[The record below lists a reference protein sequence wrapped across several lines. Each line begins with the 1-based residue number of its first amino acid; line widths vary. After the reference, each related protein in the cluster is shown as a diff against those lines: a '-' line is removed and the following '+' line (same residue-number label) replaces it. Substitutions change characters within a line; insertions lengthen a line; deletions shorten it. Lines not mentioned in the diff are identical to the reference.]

1 MKSDYTHKQ
10 EVKRKKLAFI
20 ISIVILIGLLPA
32 IACKTDEG
40 NTRTSIQVK
49 DIGTLWAE
57 QEAADDI
64 MTVPG
69 GSPAYRANVQQQ
81 GVENPWTPI
90 EVSEVTLSNAS
101 EEAYIYYRTIIET
114 AAGKN
119 RNNVIKV
126 IIPNKGVDSLS
137 LYAIGVPA
145 GITLINGMQW
155 GGPGARASVVVI
167 EIARDVAPGQYTFEI
182 GIEIKGEDYGTVP
195 CTIKV
200 IHSI

>member
-1 MKSDYTHKQ
+1 M
-10 EVKRKKLAFI
+10 KKLALI
-20 ISIVILIGLLPA
+20 ISTVILIGLLPA
-32 IACKTDEG
+32 TACKTNGGES
-40 NTRTSIQVK
+40 RTQIPVQ
-49 DIGTLWAE
+49 DIGTLWVE

-69 GSPAYRANVQQQ
+69 GVPAYRANVQQQ

-90 EVSEVTLSNAS
+90 EISEATLSSGS
-101 EEAYIYYRTIIET
+101 EEATIYYRTLIET
-114 AAGKN
+114 AAGEN

-145 GITLINGMQW
+145 GLTLVDGMQW
-155 GGPGARASVVVI
+155 GGPGSRASVVVI
-167 EIARDVAPGQYTFEI
+167 EISSDVIPGAYSFEI

-200 IHSI
+200 IK